1 MKLLPICRSLFLV
14 CLLFILSDCGETD
27 LGGQL
32 TLDSVEDISF
42 IPGLSIEENFNTPS
56 DFQEGA
62 LSNVQISGAGELQ
75 LERLVIGETGRLSIS
90 EEINLGPPT
99 QVQFRNTYEDPVVL
113 AYIPSRNNNESLDV
127 RVNNVGS
134 TGMEI
139 FIEDPNADGISN
151 PETVTYLVLEKGRHT
166 FANGLVIEAGVL
178 NTSNH
183 HASPGGFGGDPV
195 LFSQAFVS
203 PPIVLHTLNTY
214 NNGAFKSSV
223 CDSVNTTQMTLA
235 QETAQTSTPTAA
247 EDIAWAA
254 FSTGSG
260 SLVDMNYVFKV
271 EDNGNNQG
279 VDNAP
284 QDITYTGFVT
294 APDLIVKGASGG
306 GADGYWMRGAGTW
319 SSTNHDAFAEED
331 QVDDGERSHANESF
345 QVAAFSPDS
354 TIGIFE
360 TQGSFEIP
368 TINLSK
374 VKFVESSRVEWA
386 SQLEPGTNIVVESNL
401 SLDGGLSWGGF
412 KNLNSADSIPDLD
425 GGEDV
430 SNGLLKIRV
439 TLLSSDEEITPVLE
453 NLQVVVEA
461 TQSLPN

>member
-1 MKLLPICRSLFLV
+1 
-14 CLLFILSDCGETD
+14 
-27 LGGQL
+27 
-32 TLDSVEDISF
+32 
-42 IPGLSIEENFNTPS
+42 
-56 DFQEGA
+56 
-62 LSNVQISGAGELQ
+62 
-75 LERLVIGETGRLSIS
+75 
-90 EEINLGPPT
+90 
-99 QVQFRNTYEDPVVL
+99 VQFRNTYEDPIVL
-113 AYIPSRNNNESLDV
+113 AYIPSRNNPESLDV
-127 RVNNVGS
+127 RVNNVTS

-139 FIEDPNADGISN
+139 FIEDPNADGITN
-151 PETVTYLVLEKGRHT
+151 PETVTYLVLEKGRHS

-203 PPIVLHTLNTY
+203 QPVVLHTLNTY

-254 FSTGSG
+254 FSNGSG

-284 QDITYTGFVT
+284 QDITYTGFT
-294 APDLIVKGASGG
+294 QAPDLIVKGASDG

-319 SSTNHDAFAEED
+319 SSTNHDAYAEED
-331 QVDDGERSHANESF
+331 QVGDGERSHANESF

-354 TIGIFE
+354 TIGVFE
-360 TQGSFEIP
+360 SQGSFEVPI
-368 TINLSK
+368 IDLST
-374 VKFVESSRVEWA
+374 VKFVASSRIQWL

-412 KNLNSADSIPDLD
+412 KNLNSADPIPDLES
-425 GGEDV
+425 GLDV
-430 SNGLLKIRV
+430 SKGLLRIRV
-439 TLLSSDEEITPVLE
+439 TLRSSDEETTPVLE
-453 NLQVVVEA
+453 SLQVSVEA
-461 TQSLPN
+461 SQSLPK